1 VSRHRHDDLAKSAF
15 HLWLS
20 PLGDVSLDAHL
31 RSEPRRGDVLFVE
44 RRKNPSYRK
53 RLGLLGQLARGTM
66 LFELFRNSFTLP
78 EFDSA
83 LAKRI
88 ELYARGLREARRK
101 QLPAESVPRPLVCL
115 ITPSLSP
122 DKKRACGVSE
132 LATGGVYPLAD
143 ALGVVLVVVEELPPG
158 SDTLWL
164 RLLGKGKVQRRAIAE
179 LLARLKHE
187 PLADATLQLVA
198 SWRDSLPPPQDQLPE
213 EQELMENWQKAYERW
228 EKRVKTQAWLEGKA
242 EGEAK
247 GRAEGEAK
255 GRAEGEAH
263 GLAKGRAEGEA
274 QGLAKGKAEGRAEAV
289 VMLLESRGLRVTKA
303 QATQILA
310 CTDLKKLDRWL
321 VGAMTTESTAALL
334 GAATKAQRSRR

>member
-20 PLGDVSLDAHL
+20 PLGDVSLDTHL
-31 RSEPRRGDVLFVE
+31 RGEARRGDVLFVE

-53 RLGLLGQLARGTM
+53 RLGLLGQLARGTV
-66 LFELFRNSFTLP
+66 LFELFRNPFTLP

-101 QLPAESVPRPLVCL
+101 KVLPDSVPRPLACL
-115 ITPSLSP
+115 VTPSLSP
-122 DKKRACGVSE
+122 DKRRACGVSGR
-132 LATGGVYPLAD
+132 AKGGVYPLVE
-143 ALGVVLVVVEELPPG
+143 ALGVVLVVVDELPAG

-247 GRAEGEAK
+247 GRAE
-255 GRAEGEAH
+255 
-263 GLAKGRAEGEA
+263 
-274 QGLAKGKAEGRAEAV
+274 AV
-289 VMLLESRGLRVTKA
+289 VTLLESRGLRVTKA

-310 CTDLKKLDRWL
+310 CTDLKQLDRWL

-334 GAATKAQRSRR
+334 GAATKARRSRR

>member
-1 VSRHRHDDLAKSAF
+1 VSRHRHDDLAKSSF
-15 HLWLS
+15 LLWLS

-31 RSEPRRGDVLFVE
+31 KSEARRGDVLFVE
-44 RRKNPSYRK
+44 RRQDPAYRK
-53 RLGLLGQLARGTM
+53 RLGLLGQLAHGTV
-66 LFELFRNSFTLP
+66 LFELFRNPFTLP

-88 ELYARGLREARRK
+88 ELWARRLREARRN
-101 QLPAESVPRPLVCL
+101 QLPAESVARPLACL
-115 ITPSLSP
+115 VTPSLSP

-143 ALGVVLVVVEELPPG
+143 ALGVVLVVVDELPPG

-179 LLARLKHE
+179 LLARLRQE
-187 PLADATLQLVA
+187 PLADATMQLVA
-198 SWRDSLPPPQDQLPE
+198 SWRDSLPPPEDQLPE

-228 EKRVKTQAWLEGKA
+228 EKRVKTQAWLDGKAEGRAEGKA
-242 EGEAK
+242 EGRAEGEARGLAKGRTEGEAK
-247 GRAEGEAK
+247 GRAEG
-255 GRAEGEAH
+255 
-263 GLAKGRAEGEA
+263 
-274 QGLAKGKAEGRAEAV
+274 RAEAV
-289 VMLLESRGLRVTKA
+289 VTLLESRGLRVTKA

-334 GAATKAQRSRR
+334 GAATKARRSRR